1 MGRQW
6 PYLVMLP
13 RKNTISVKKILSTT
27 VFYTS
32 VEGVT
37 VGISW
42 HHLCSKIE
50 WWPYPTVWKVS
61 WQISQMDRNPTSIL
75 RFATQCAD
83 INKKANYG
91 KHVACQYY
99 CYKNFDPRWTPL

>member
-37 VGISW
+37 VGIS
-42 HHLCSKIE
+42 
-50 WWPYPTVWKVS
+50 
-61 WQISQMDRNPTSIL
+61 
-75 RFATQCAD
+75 
-83 INKKANYG
+83 
-91 KHVACQYY
+91 
-99 CYKNFDPRWTPL
+99 